1 MLFQIRNGFGV
12 AFCGVRLGF
21 GLLLTKDADDDVF
34 LGDINAAVVF
44 VAHQETFLAFGCS
57 FQLFGCV
64 DDGCPLVDCK
74 SDVVIQGEGLSR
86 AACLVDIVYRINIQ
100 GEGDSNCKHALGAVD
115 NSTNEPLSLWDKH
128 CSRSER
134 GVGVRAAI
142 N

>member
-1 MLFQIRNGFGV
+1 MFLQVLNRFGV
-12 AFCGVRLGF
+12 AFGRVRLGL
-21 GLLLTKDADDDVF
+21 GLVLAIDADDEVF

-64 DDGCPLVDCK
+64 YDGCPLVDCK

-100 GEGDSNCKHALGAVD
+100 GEGDSELSTALRI
-115 NSTNEPLSLWDKH
+115 L
-128 CSRSER
+128 ER
-134 GVGVRAAI
+134 GYSCSGASPTLQAFLRAVTLR
-142 N
+142 